1 MIIVLGKMSTLT
13 KGGGQILRE
22 ASGVHCLISKTDNPA
37 EAC

>member
-1 MIIVLGKMSTLT
+1 MIIELGKMTTLT
-13 KGGGQILRE
+13 RGGGMIYRE